1 MTREHIIEAY
11 MINDK
16 HVIAEMLYDTITK
29 YEEKLKSKSCEGCK
43 YYFKDEFASTCSNES
58 IAIVNAYGSTEPDV
72 YLKVSADFS
81 CNKFEPKDKE

>member
-1 MTREHIIEAY
+1 MTREDIIEAY

-43 YYFKDEFASTCSNES
+43 YDDGAVCRNPIFGAC
-58 IAIVNAYGSTEPDV
+58 IRAYQLDD
-72 YLKVSADFS
+72 YY
-81 CNKFEPKDKE
+81 EPKDKE